1 LLEWEREYEAL
12 VQRLWDE
19 LRVMVPLETSDPHPF
34 ISLLTPTK
42 GKKILPRL
50 TRHLS
55 SQRMLTLLT
64 LLVACFSQLDVV
76 HQAPCLDYIKDT
88 QERSDVERQ
97 TLAFLGSVMQSILPV
112 VSVATLRL
120 VTGLLGLL
128 LDRSNVVTVAQTRP
142 GLALL
147 TLFLSRVEVIK
158 QTIATSPDVV
168 DTPSLEESR
177 QWRLMFD
184 HLFQLLAPHLL
195 LLFPSTRIHKPESV
209 NNQTRTDVIDQ
220 PVWQFLA
227 ALALH
232 AVVEQHH
239 ILVSTLRE
247 KILDNV
253 LSVNK
258 GWVHD
263 EDERRTKL
271 ANVNLFLHALNLD
284 SSQIAM

>member
-1 LLEWEREYEAL
+1 
-12 VQRLWDE
+12 
-19 LRVMVPLETSDPHPF
+19 
-34 ISLLTPTK
+34 
-42 GKKILPRL
+42 
-50 TRHLS
+50 
-55 SQRMLTLLT
+55 
-64 LLVACFSQLDVV
+64 
-76 HQAPCLDYIKDT
+76 
-88 QERSDVERQ
+88 
-97 TLAFLGSVMQSILPV
+97 
-112 VSVATLRL
+112 
-120 VTGLLGLL
+120 
-128 LDRSNVVTVAQTRP
+128 
-142 GLALL
+142 
-147 TLFLSRVEVIK
+147 
-158 QTIATSPDVV
+158 
-168 DTPSLEESR
+168 
-177 QWRLMFD
+177 MFD

-195 LLFPSTRIHKPESV
+195 LLFPSTRIHKPESA
-209 NNQTRTDVIDQ
+209 NNQILTDVVDQ

-263 EDERRTKL
+263 EDERQTKL

>member
-1 LLEWEREYEAL
+1 
-12 VQRLWDE
+12 
-19 LRVMVPLETSDPHPF
+19 M
-34 ISLLTPTK
+34 
-42 GKKILPRL
+42 
-50 TRHLS
+50 
-55 SQRMLTLLT
+55 
-64 LLVACFSQLDVV
+64 
-76 HQAPCLDYIKDT
+76 
-88 QERSDVERQ
+88 
-97 TLAFLGSVMQSILPV
+97 
-112 VSVATLRL
+112 
-120 VTGLLGLL
+120 
-128 LDRSNVVTVAQTRP
+128 
-142 GLALL
+142 

-168 DTPSLEESR
+168 DTPSLEESQ
-177 QWRLMFD
+177 QWYVPQIFSSQFSIKLTLNSRRLMFD

-209 NNQTRTDVIDQ
+209 NNQIQTDVVDQ

-263 EDERRTKL
+263 EDERQTKL

>member
-1 LLEWEREYEAL
+1 M
-12 VQRLWDE
+12 QD
-19 LRVMVPLETSDPHPF
+19 
-34 ISLLTPTK
+34 
-42 GKKILPRL
+42 
-50 TRHLS
+50 
-55 SQRMLTLLT
+55 
-64 LLVACFSQLDVV
+64 LLVSTF
-76 HQAPCLDYIKDT
+76 
-88 QERSDVERQ
+88 
-97 TLAFLGSVMQSILPV
+97 
-112 VSVATLRL
+112 
-120 VTGLLGLL
+120 
-128 LDRSNVVTVAQTRP
+128 DRIDSEFR
-142 GLALL
+142 
-147 TLFLSRVEVIK
+147 
-158 QTIATSPDVV
+158 
-168 DTPSLEESR
+168 
-177 QWRLMFD
+177 RLMFD

-195 LLFPSTRIHKPESV
+195 LLFPSTRIHKSESA
-209 NNQTRTDVIDQ
+209 NNQIQTDVVDQ

-263 EDERRTKL
+263 EDERQTKL